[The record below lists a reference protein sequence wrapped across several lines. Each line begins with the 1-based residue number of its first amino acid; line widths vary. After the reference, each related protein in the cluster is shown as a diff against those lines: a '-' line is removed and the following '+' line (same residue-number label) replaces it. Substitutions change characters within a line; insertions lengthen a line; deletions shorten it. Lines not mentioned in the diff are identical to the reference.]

1 LCIMPVRLHD
11 RLMADS
17 AGTRFVSLL
26 LLMAR
31 LRGEGGCPWDR
42 EQTRSSLKPYLIEE
56 AYEVL
61 QAIDE
66 GSRDHLVE
74 ELGDLLFQVVFHC
87 QLGAETG
94 EFTMEDVIDR
104 LCAKMTRRHPHVFG
118 DRVVADAREA
128 LAQWERIKHN
138 EAAGADRASSILDG
152 VPSSL
157 PALLRAQRLQAK
169 AARVGF
175 DWKRW
180 EDAWTK
186 VQEEMAEVHEALAAG
201 DDGRVADEVGDLL
214 FSMVNV
220 ARLRGLDAEECLRQ
234 AAEKF
239 TRRFGKVEV
248 EMRAGGRTVTE
259 ASVEDL
265 DRAWEAVKAQE
276 SPELPEPGSR
286 P

>member
-1 LCIMPVRLHD
+1 
-11 RLMADS
+11 MADA

-42 EQTRSSLKPYLIEE
+42 EQTRASLKPYLIEE

-66 GSRDHLVE
+66 GSPDHLVE

-128 LAQWERIKHN
+128 LAQWERIKHD
-138 EAAGADRASSILDG
+138 EAAGADRARSVLDG

-186 VQEEMAEVHEALAAG
+186 VQEEMGEVHEALAAA

-220 ARLRGLDAEECLRQ
+220 ARLRGLDAEGCLRR
-234 AAEKF
+234 ATEKF

-276 SPELPEPGSR
+276 SPERPETGSR
-286 P
+286 L

>member
-1 LCIMPVRLHD
+1 MCIMLMRLHD
-11 RLMADS
+11 RPMADA

-42 EQTRSSLKPYLIEE
+42 EQTRASLKPYLIEE

-61 QAIDE
+61 EAIDE

-94 EFTMEDVIDR
+94 DFTMEDVIDR

-128 LAQWERIKHN
+128 LAQWERIKHD
-138 EAAGADRASSILDG
+138 EAAGTDRARSVLDG

-186 VQEEMAEVHEALAAG
+186 VQEEMAEVQETLAAG
-201 DDGRVADEVGDLL
+201 DDARVADEVGDLL

-248 EMRAGGRTVTE
+248 EMRAGGLTVTE

-265 DRAWEAVKAQE
+265 DRAWETVKAQE
-276 SPELPEPGSR
+276 SPELPETGTR